1 MTPEM
6 FALLKD
12 LSPLGILALLLLV
25 AMWKFTP
32 TIRDFSKSLVEE
44 VRQLRTTNQ
53 KMAEAQDAAKL
64 ESKANANAIGGL
76 AETISEL
83 VKIDSEQQNSV
94 LDVLKTS
101 TTTLNAMTDRLLR
114 QSTQMDLVIDTTT
127 KTLNIS
133 GEARA
138 EVKLLHTGI
147 DHVTEQLKQI
157 NTNLELLIARDNA
170 RKCLEPDDI
179 KTLHDELS
187 NVRSELMTAINKIT
201 LTEPFKVEVP
211 AGVTAFE
218 VVTTKEEVKP

>member
-1 MTPEM
+1 M
-6 FALLKD
+6 
-12 LSPLGILALLLLV
+12 
-25 AMWKFTP
+25 KF
-32 TIRDFSKSLVEE
+32 
-44 VRQLRTTNQ
+44 
-53 KMAEAQDAAKL
+53 
-64 ESKANANAIGGL
+64 
-76 AETISEL
+76 
-83 VKIDSEQQNSV
+83 DSEQQNSV

-101 TTTLNAMTDRLLR
+101 TTTLNTMTDRLLR

>member
-1 MTPEM
+1 MTPET

-12 LSPLGILALLLLV
+12 LTPLGIVALLLLV

-44 VRQLRTTNQ
+44 VRMLRTTNQ

-64 ESKANANAIGGL
+64 ESKANAHAIGGL

-101 TTTLNAMTDRLLR
+101 TNTLNAMTERLLR

-157 NTNLELLIARDNA
+157 NTNLELLIVRDNA
-170 RKCLEPDDI
+170 RKCLEPGDI
-179 KTLHDELS
+179 QSLHTELS
-187 NVRSELMTAINKIT
+187 NVRTELMTAINKIT
-201 LTEPFKVEVP
+201 LTEPFKLEVP
-211 AGVTAFE
+211 AGVTAFD
-218 VVTTKEEVKP
+218 VVTKEEVKP